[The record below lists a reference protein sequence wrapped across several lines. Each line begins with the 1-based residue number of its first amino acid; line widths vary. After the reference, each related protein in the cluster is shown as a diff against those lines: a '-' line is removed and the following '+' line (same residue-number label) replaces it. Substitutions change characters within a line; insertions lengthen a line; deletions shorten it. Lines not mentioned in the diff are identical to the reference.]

1 MNTAIQ
7 KWGNSHGIRLN
18 REILNQSNLNPGD
31 TVIVE
36 AQKNIIT
43 IKPLKSQKRKKYSLE
58 KLVAQIP
65 DDYTAEELDFGKP
78 LGREEW

>member
-7 KWGNSHGIRLN
+7 KWGNSQGIRLN
-18 REILNQSNLNPGD
+18 KEILNQSNLNPGD
-31 TVIVE
+31 PVIVE
-36 AQKNIIT
+36 AKNNVIT

-65 DDYTAEELDFGKP
+65 KDYTSEELDLGKP
-78 LGREEW
+78 IGREEW

>member
-31 TVIVE
+31 TIIVE
-36 AQKNIIT
+36 AQKNVIT

>member
-7 KWGNSHGIRLN
+7 KWGNSQGIRLN
-18 REILNQSNLNPGD
+18 REILNQSNLTLGD
-31 TVIVE
+31 PVIVE
-36 AQKNIIT
+36 AQKNVIT